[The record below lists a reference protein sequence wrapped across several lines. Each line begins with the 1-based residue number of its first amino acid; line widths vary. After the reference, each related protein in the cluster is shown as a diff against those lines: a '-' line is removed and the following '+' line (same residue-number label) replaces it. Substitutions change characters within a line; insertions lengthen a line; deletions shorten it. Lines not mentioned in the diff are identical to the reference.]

1 LQIKHLAYEYGKR
14 GARLALVARRENR
27 LKEVASK
34 AKSFGSPEVITIPAD
49 VSCVQDCKRFVDL
62 TFNHFYCQKKKKNS
76 TILDNVSFFKITYL
90 VQFSKFMGMQMVN
103 NHFVYCDISF

>member
-62 TFNHFYCQKKKKNS
+62 TFNHFGQCE
-76 TILDNVSFFKITYL
+76 FF
-90 VQFSKFMGMQMVN
+90 QN
-103 NHFVYCDISF
+103 NIPCIIFKGYGNANG